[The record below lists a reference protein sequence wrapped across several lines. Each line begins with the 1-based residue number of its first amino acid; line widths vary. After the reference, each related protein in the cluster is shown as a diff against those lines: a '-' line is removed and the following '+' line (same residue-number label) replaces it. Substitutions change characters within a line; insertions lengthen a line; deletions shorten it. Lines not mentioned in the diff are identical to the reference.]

1 MASDNSS
8 IFPQFINPSCDV
20 QITTDD
26 SFFFTVFIQSR
37 YRHEYKT
44 YNTKTNF
51 SKYSLGCKTFDLY
64 PSVGKKLESFNTKQQ
79 IQQKVVSLVLLW

>member
-1 MASDNSS
+1 M
-8 IFPQFINPSCDV
+8 IV
-20 QITTDD
+20 
-26 SFFFTVFIQSR
+26 FFLQYLLKVR

-79 IQQKVVSLVLLW
+79 IQQKVVSLETTLYFSGEGKLTKNGNKGEELCYVFV